1 MKRTPRCPFCQQPVA
16 PPQNLGFQFADMD
29 AGFCE
34 CGAVYVSDVTGFNR
48 GAAFVEALFLATGG
62 RWELAWDLIPGED
75 YRETVLEHYDQVSHQ
90 IVPEGHFE
98 GRKVSGILYFVRLAE
113 DLRTLGEKDLEEIR
127 RRRKRPESPPSSR
140 PRKLRRAE
148 AEKLVREGRFE
159 ELRLLCRHQPLNLRI
174 LQKVLYHPDR
184 ALRFRTV
191 KYLGE
196 LAREL
201 ADEMPEEIADLVKRL
216 LYASADSAAS
226 AWGALEAVGE
236 IVRVLPRRFGLYVR
250 NLLAFLAYP
259 EFRPAA
265 LFALWRI
272 AERHPELL
280 RREKPFRLLEFLG
293 DENPEVRGLVLLTL
307 KALGLKETAS
317 EVQKLRGD
325 QAHFEVYFPEK
336 DDFETLKIGELAA
349 RILEEWRN

>member
-1 MKRTPRCPFCQQPVA
+1 MNRPPRCPFCQRPVA
-16 PPQNLGFQFADMD
+16 PPKNLGFQFADME

-75 YRETVLEHYDQVSHQ
+75 YQETVLEHYDQVSHQ

-98 GRKVSGILYFVRLAE
+98 GRKISGILYFVKLAK
-113 DLRTLGEKDLEEIR
+113 DLRDLGEKDLEEIR
-127 RRRKRPESPPSSR
+127 RRRKRPETPPDFR
-140 PRKLRRAE
+140 PRKLRRGE

-174 LQKVLYHPDR
+174 LQKVLYHPER
-184 ALRFRTV
+184 TLRFRVV

-196 LAREL
+196 LARDL
-201 ADEMPEEIADLVKRL
+201 ADEIPEEIADLVKRL

-226 AWGALEAVGE
+226 AWGALETVGE
-236 IVRVLPRRFGLYVR
+236 IIRFLPRRFGLYVR

-280 RREKPFRLLEFLG
+280 RREKPFRLLHLLS
-293 DENPEVRGLVLLTL
+293 DENPEVRGLALLTM
-307 KALGLKETAS
+307 KALGLKETAP
-317 EVQKLRGD
+317 EIRKFEGD
-325 QAHFEVYFPEK
+325 EATFEVYFPEK
-336 DDFETLKIGELAA
+336 DRFETLRIKELATQ
-349 RILEEWRN
+349 ILREWEE